1 MIMNVVKKN
10 SYTLHKISTNT
21 KIPFSLIKKDLP
33 TSIFSIL
40 NNVFF
45 KKIVR
50 KKIISLFV
58 IKNKK
63 NKISAI
69 ITVVVL
75 NNFSKLKYNIF
86 LFFLTNPSFFFLNI
100 IKIFKSLTRGP
111 ITSFDDS
118 YLHLLHLIIYKKN
131 FNKISIKKKDQIMNF
146 FFTHILKIFNAKSFF
161 LCYERN
167 NLKAKNFYSRNNF
180 LVYDRKKKVVF
191 LKKKLI

>member
-1 MIMNVVKKN
+1 MNVVKKN

-111 ITSFDDS
+111 ITFFDDS

-191 LKKKLI
+191 LKKKLR

>member
-1 MIMNVVKKN
+1 MNVVKKN

-86 LFFLTNPSFFFLNI
+86 LFFLTNPSFFF
-100 IKIFKSLTRGP
+100 
-111 ITSFDDS
+111 
-118 YLHLLHLIIYKKN
+118 
-131 FNKISIKKKDQIMNF
+131 F
-146 FFTHILKIFNAKSFF
+146 FFF
-161 LCYERN
+161 
-167 NLKAKNFYSRNNF
+167 
-180 LVYDRKKKVVF
+180 
-191 LKKKLI
+191 

>member
-1 MIMNVVKKN
+1 MNVVKKN
-10 SYTLHKISTNT
+10 SYTLHKINTNT
-21 KIPFSLIKKDLP
+21 KTTFSLIKKNLP
-33 TSIFSIL
+33 TSIFSTF
-40 NNVFF
+40 NNIFF
-45 KKIVR
+45 KKIIK
-50 KKIISLFV
+50 KKIISSFV

-63 NKISAI
+63 KKISAI

-86 LFFLTNPSFFFLNI
+86 LFFLTNPFFFLLNI

-111 ITSFDDS
+111 NTSFDNS
-118 YLHLLHLIIYKKN
+118 YLHLLHLIIYKKC
-131 FNKISIKKKDQIMNF
+131 FNKISIKKKDQIINF

-180 LVYDRKKKVVF
+180 LVYDRKNKIVF
-191 LKKKLI
+191 LKKKLR

>member
-1 MIMNVVKKN
+1 MNVVKKN

-111 ITSFDDS
+111 ITFFDDS